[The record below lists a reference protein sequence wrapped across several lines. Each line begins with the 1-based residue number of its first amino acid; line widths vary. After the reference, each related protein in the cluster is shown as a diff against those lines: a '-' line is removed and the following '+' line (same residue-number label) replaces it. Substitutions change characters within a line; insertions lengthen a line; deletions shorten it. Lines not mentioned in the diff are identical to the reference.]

1 MDRAQVPVRPNF
13 HSFLIKLLLVIN
25 VATCILVGIQIF
37 KLINSSLT
45 DLTLPFYWTLFLA
58 GNFLFIYGIKALISI
73 SQYEIHSASDNSL
86 PEKIQEA
93 VSGLKTELVDIV
105 LTRKEF
111 NKIHLAIKSYAD
123 EIARLEKEL
132 FPSVMQKLNELN
144 IETDMRKL
152 TELNIELN
160 QKTNGIEEQK
170 ITLKSQIVDFLVTI
184 ERWEKILIEANPEN
198 QFKPTSLIK
207 DAEKLI
213 TGLKVIYPL
222 PKDEFIPENHSANQ
236 IPLGSNPLKVESC
249 NSRGYI
255 FGDKVYK
262 KAEVKLESLSN

>member
-13 HSFLIKLLLVIN
+13 HSFLITSLLLLN
-25 VATCILVGIQIF
+25 VATCILIGIQIF
-37 KLINSSLT
+37 KLMNSSLT
-45 DLTLPFYWTLFLA
+45 DLALPFYCTLFLA
-58 GNFLFIYGIKALISI
+58 GNFLFIYGIKALFSI
-73 SQYEIHSASDNSL
+73 SDNCL

-93 VSGLKTELVDIV
+93 VSVLKSELVDIV
-105 LTRKEF
+105 LTRKAF
-111 NKIHLAIKSYAD
+111 NKILVEIEHCTR

-152 TELNIELN
+152 TDLNIELN

-170 ITLKSQIVDFLVTI
+170 ITLKSQIVDLLVTI
-184 ERWEKILIEANPEN
+184 ERWENLLNEANPEN
-198 QFKPTSLIK
+198 TFKPTYLIN

-222 PKDEFIPENHSANQ
+222 TKDDFIPENHTAKEF
-236 IPLGSNPLKVESC
+236 PPGVNPFKIESC

-255 FGDKVYK
+255 FGDKVVK
-262 KAEVKLESLSN
+262 KAEVKLESSSN

>member
-1 MDRAQVPVRPNF
+1 MDRAQVSVKPNLY
-13 HSFLIKLLLVIN
+13 SFLITSLLLLNI
-25 VATCILVGIQIF
+25 ATCILIGMQIF
-37 KLINSSLT
+37 KNINSSLT
-45 DLTLPFYWTLFLA
+45 DLTLPFYCTLFLA
-58 GNFLFIYGIKALISI
+58 GNFLFIYGIKALFSI
-73 SQYEIHSASDNSL
+73 SDNSL

-111 NKIHLAIKSYAD
+111 NKIHLAINHCTT
-123 EIARLEKEL
+123 EIVRFEKEL
-132 FPSVMQKLNELN
+132 FQSVMDKLNDFNMEA
-144 IETDMRKL
+144 
-152 TELNIELN
+152 N
-160 QKTNGIEEQK
+160 QKTGGLEEQK
-170 ITLKSQIVDFLVTI
+170 KALVSQIVGLLETA
-184 ERWEKILIEANPEN
+184 ERWEKILNEANPEN

-236 IPLGSNPLKVESC
+236 IPIGSNPLKIESC

>member
-1 MDRAQVPVRPNF
+1 MDRSQVSVKPNLY
-13 HSFLIKLLLVIN
+13 SFLITSLLLVNI
-25 VATCILVGIQIF
+25 ATCMLIGIQIF
-37 KLINSSLT
+37 KHINSSLA
-45 DLTLPFYWTLFLA
+45 DLNLPFYCTLFLA
-58 GNFLFIYGIKALISI
+58 GNFLFIYGIRALISI
-73 SQYEIHSASDNSL
+73 SQHENHSASDNSL

-111 NKIHLAIKSYAD
+111 NKIHLAINHCTT
-123 EIARLEKEL
+123 EIVRFEKEL
-132 FPSVMQKLNELN
+132 FQSVMDKLNDLN
-144 IETDMRKL
+144 MEA
-152 TELNIELN
+152 N
-160 QKTNGIEEQK
+160 QKTGGLEEQK
-170 ITLKSQIVDFLVTI
+170 KALVSQIVGLLETA
-184 ERWEKILIEANPEN
+184 ERWEKILNEANPDN

-213 TGLKVIYPL
+213 TGLKVICPL

-236 IPLGSNPLKVESC
+236 IPLGSNPLKIESC

-262 KAEVKLESLSN
+262 KAEVILESLGN

>member
-1 MDRAQVPVRPNF
+1 MDRAQVPARPNF

-25 VATCILVGIQIF
+25 IATCILVGIQIF

-45 DLTLPFYWTLFLA
+45 DLTLPFFCTLFLA
-58 GNFLFIYGIKALISI
+58 GNFLFIYGIKALFSI
-73 SQYEIHSASDNSL
+73 SDNSL

-111 NKIHLAIKSYAD
+111 NKIHLAINHCTT
-123 EIARLEKEL
+123 EIVRFEKEL
-132 FPSVMQKLNELN
+132 FQSVMDKLNDFNMEA
-144 IETDMRKL
+144 
-152 TELNIELN
+152 N
-160 QKTNGIEEQK
+160 QKTGGLEEQK
-170 ITLKSQIVDFLVTI
+170 KALVSQIVGLLETA
-184 ERWEKILIEANPEN
+184 ERWEKILNEANPEN

-236 IPLGSNPLKVESC
+236 IPIGSNPLKIESC

>member
-13 HSFLIKLLLVIN
+13 HSFLITSLLLLN
-25 VATCILVGIQIF
+25 VATCILIGIQIF

-45 DLTLPFYWTLFLA
+45 DLTLPFYCTLFLA
-58 GNFLFIYGIKALISI
+58 GNFFFIYGIKALISI
-73 SQYEIHSASDNSL
+73 SQRESHSTSDNSL
-86 PEKIQEA
+86 PKEIQEQ
-93 VSGLKTELVDIV
+93 VSALKAELVDIV

-111 NKIHLAIKSYAD
+111 NKIHIAINHCTS

-132 FPSVMQKLNELN
+132 FPSVMAKLNDLN
-144 IETDMRKL
+144 IEA
-152 TELNIELN
+152 N
-160 QKTNGIEEQK
+160 QKTGGLEEQK
-170 ITLKSQIVDFLVTI
+170 KVLVSQIVGLLETA
-184 ERWEKILIEANPEN
+184 ERWEQILNEANPEN
-198 QFKPTSLIK
+198 QFKPTSLIQ

-236 IPLGSNPLKVESC
+236 IPLGLNPLKVESC

-262 KAEVKLESLSN
+262 KAEVKLESSSN

>member
-1 MDRAQVPVRPNF
+1 M
-13 HSFLIKLLLVIN
+13 
-25 VATCILVGIQIF
+25 
-37 KLINSSLT
+37 
-45 DLTLPFYWTLFLA
+45 
-58 GNFLFIYGIKALISI
+58 
-73 SQYEIHSASDNSL
+73 
-86 PEKIQEA
+86 
-93 VSGLKTELVDIV
+93 DIV

-111 NKIHLAIKSYAD
+111 NKIHLAINHCTT
-123 EIARLEKEL
+123 EIVRFEKEL
-132 FPSVMQKLNELN
+132 FQSVMDKLNDFNMEA
-144 IETDMRKL
+144 
-152 TELNIELN
+152 N
-160 QKTNGIEEQK
+160 QKTGGLEEQK
-170 ITLKSQIVDFLVTI
+170 KALVSQIVGLLETA
-184 ERWEKILIEANPEN
+184 ERWEKILNEANPEN

-236 IPLGSNPLKVESC
+236 IPIGSNPLKIESC